1 MFKHLRTLKPYFWRY
16 RWGFV
21 LGAFTVVCTNFI
33 WAQFPLQVGYAMDDV
48 KKGVTRDK
56 LVFYSLVFIT
66 IALAKGIFEFLT
78 RWQLIDDSREIALHL
93 RNVLIIHLEGLA
105 YSYYQLTRT

>member
-33 WAQFPLQVGYAMDDV
+33 WAQFPLQVGYAMDD
-48 KKGVTRDK
+48 
-56 LVFYSLVFIT
+56 I
-66 IALAKGIFEFLT
+66 
-78 RWQLIDDSREIALHL
+78 
-93 RNVLIIHLEGLA
+93 
-105 YSYYQLTRT
+105 